1 MSKCV
6 CLLCVRVS
14 RGREGVWG
22 CLNAGVAHV
31 HKRCMSDDCSR
42 QHGKYKIG
50 QLLKMHCA
58 ERAFR
63 EVCLE
68 KEKTNCRHSFDYKI
82 AVVFCL

>member
-1 MSKCV
+1 M
-6 CLLCVRVS
+6 
-14 RGREGVWG
+14 WG

-58 ERAFR
+58 ERAFG

-68 KEKTNCRHSFDYKI
+68 KEKKQI
-82 AVVFCL
+82 AGILSITICCGFLLMRSGNYSCSYS